1 MVALKQEYLR
11 EVYLREYE
19 REVCGELWLMGYRV
33 KPLMHLGD
41 ECQVQGDMEEKKGVE
56 VVVQISSDPK
66 QFSIY
71 RELQVG
77 FLIKWPNP

>member
-1 MVALKQEYLR
+1 
-11 EVYLREYE
+11 
-19 REVCGELWLMGYRV
+19 MGYRV